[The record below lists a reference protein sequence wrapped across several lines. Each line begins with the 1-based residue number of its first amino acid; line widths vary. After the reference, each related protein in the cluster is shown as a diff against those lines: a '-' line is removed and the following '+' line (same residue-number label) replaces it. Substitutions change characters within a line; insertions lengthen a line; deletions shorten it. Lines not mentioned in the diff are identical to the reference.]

1 MDYTYICTDCR
12 KVTEPEFY
20 KLKCTSG
27 DCEYSDTS
35 CYDIAFDRDITVSKF
50 DSYYLG
56 EGNTPTI
63 DVTNKFPGVLS
74 ANLKLEYHS
83 PTGSF
88 KDRGTSVLIKQAYEN
103 GVKEFAE
110 DSSGNAG
117 ASMSAYAA
125 NIGMKAHI
133 FTPSS
138 TPENKKNQIKIFGS
152 ELHLI
157 DGPRENSTLEVKK
170 FTKSTG
176 ITYLSHNYNPFFIE
190 GMKSFGDEVF
200 NEFGPSITDIVIPVG
215 NGSLLI
221 GVKKAYED
229 LINLKKTQK
238 IPKIHC
244 VQVEGFSPIVNKIN
258 NLNWKFNQNS
268 TTLAGG
274 IAVTNPPR
282 INQVVEAVRNTSGS
296 GVEVSEKEIIGWH
309 RKLAKWGILS
319 EITCA
324 AAMAGTEKLI
334 DVGILNKNSNV
345 VIPVTGSGL
354 KDIDKVIF

>member
-1 MDYTYICTDCR
+1 MDYTYICIDCK
-12 KVTEPEFY
+12 KVSEPEFY
-20 KLKCTSG
+20 KLKCTNG
-27 DCEYSDTS
+27 DCEFSDTS
-35 CYDIAFDRDITVSKF
+35 CFDIVFDKTNISPKF
-50 DSYYLG
+50 ESYYLG

-63 DVTNKFPGVLS
+63 DISKKFPELLS
-74 ANLKLEYHS
+74 ANIKLEYYS

-88 KDRGTSVLIKQAYEN
+88 KDRGTSVLIKQAYQN

-125 NIGMKAHI
+125 NIGIKAHI

-138 TPENKKNQIKIFGS
+138 TPDNKKNQIKIFGS
-152 ELHLI
+152 KLHLI
-157 DGPRENSTLEVKK
+157 DGPRENSTIEVKK
-170 FTKSTG
+170 FTKSSG

-221 GVKKAYED
+221 GVKKAYEEM
-229 LINLKKTQK
+229 INLKKISK

-258 NLNWKFNQNS
+258 NQDWKFNKFS

-282 INQVVEAVRNTSGS
+282 INQAVEAVKNSSGS
-296 GVEVSEKEIIGWH
+296 GIEVSEKEIIGWH
-309 RKLAKWGILS
+309 RKLAKWGFLS

-334 DVGILNKNSNV
+334 QAGTLNKNSRV
-345 VIPVTGSGL
+345 VIPITGSGL
-354 KDIDKVIF
+354 KDIDKVNF